1 MRTTVTLADD
11 VAAAVA
17 QRRARTGA
25 GVSEV
30 INELVRAGLVSTP
43 ERRPFVQRT
52 ARLGVRV
59 DVSNVWEALELA
71 ERDESEAP

>member
-1 MRTTVTLADD
+1 MRTTITFEDD
-11 VAAAVA
+11 VAAAIA
-17 QRRARTGA
+17 QRRASTGS

-30 INELVRAGLVSTP
+30 VNELVRMGLASSTEP
-43 ERRPFVQRT
+43 RPFVQRT

-71 ERDESEAP
+71 ERDQAP